1 MLLDLRPV
9 PDRMRL
15 LHQTFKELLSSL
27 EEVLSEIGLASLTL
41 IFCKMLP
48 QALSVRDFL
57 ADFTRHLTLT
67 SPELPELD
75 WCLVEIL
82 HNNVLFPHEL
92 LVCLDVSHCKLLS
105 FELLNF
111 SFEL

>member
-1 MLLDLRPV
+1 MLLDLRSV

-15 LHQTFKELLSSL
+15 LLQTFKELLSSL
-27 EEVLSEIGLASLTL
+27 EEVLSEIRLAGLTL

-82 HNNVLFPHEL
+82 HNNVHFLGCSVFVVKRPRDL
-92 LVCLDVSHCKLLS
+92 LHKLGLRAEDS
-105 FELLNF
+105 R
-111 SFEL
+111 